1 MTLFRLV
8 ADDLTGALDTS
19 AQFAALIG
27 PVPVLVDPKTAR
39 PGGSFAIN
47 MSCRDGQE
55 AAAIAS
61 TRDTATALAGA
72 DIAFKK
78 IDSLLRGHWAAEL
91 AEIVRSGLF
100 RRIILAPAFP
110 AQRRMTIGGRQIL
123 ADATGAITL
132 VAEPAAALAR
142 HGITVRGETA
152 GPLGDHGTEVLL
164 LDAATDADLEGIVAR
179 HRGTAGVL
187 WCGAA
192 GLARALAGRPVPIIA
207 PPSGAHLVLVG
218 SHHHVTLRQITA
230 FSASSLEPIAR
241 YGADAAASG
250 RVITALISAH
260 GRCVAIPD
268 LPDALDGGEAA
279 RLIARWIGAL
289 ADEMAPPDALTVVG
303 GETFAALCAAL
314 GAVRLLVE
322 GESEPGI
329 PASRMDVGRWSGVS
343 CFSKSGA
350 FGGED
355 WLIRQL
361 AVA

>member
-27 PVPVLVDPKTAR
+27 PVPVVVDPKADR
-39 PGGSFAIN
+39 PTGSFAIN
-47 MSCRDGQE
+47 MSCRDGQA
-55 AAAIAS
+55 AAAIAA
-61 TRDTATALAGA
+61 TRDTTAVLAGG

-91 AEIVRSGLF
+91 AEVARSGLF

-142 HGITVRGETA
+142 YGITVGNEA
-152 GPLGDHGTEVLL
+152 AALGDCGTEVLL
-164 LDAATDADLEGIVAR
+164 LDAATDADLEAIVAR
-179 HRGTAGVL
+179 HGGRAGTL

-192 GLARALAGRPVPIIA
+192 GLARALAGRPAPIIA
-207 PPSGAHLVLVG
+207 PPSGSHLVLVG
-218 SHHHVTLRQITA
+218 SHHHVTLRQIAA
-230 FSASSLEPIAR
+230 FSARSLEPIAR
-241 YGADAAASG
+241 YGADAAASA
-250 RVITALISAH
+250 RAITALMSAR

-289 ADEMAPPDALTVVG
+289 ADEMAPPDVLTVVG
-303 GETFAALCAAL
+303 GETFAALCTAL

-329 PASRMDVGRWSGVS
+329 PASRMDVGRWRGVS

-355 WLIRQL
+355 WLVRQL